1 MLPYELIC
9 QKDSTLRKFYGLY
22 GHVRTSNMISITW
35 LKNFTVIFLLWLAGT
50 YHVNLSSL
58 KLKTVSLSHEI
69 VRSMYSKRLKSKS
82 TDSNSIDKPSNT
94 TTPKTYSWHFMY
106 KRISNTFP
114 PIHVCIQ
121 RSMNSYHLEFKVP
134 SSVKHRNFR
143 RQKMLTTVALI
154 RRISLLVT
162 GWLDFKGTIVSK
174 NATSSFL

>member
-1 MLPYELIC
+1 MVFMV
-9 QKDSTLRKFYGLY
+9 TLKF
-22 GHVRTSNMISITW
+22 RTSNMILITW
-35 LKNFTVIFLLWLAGT
+35 LKIENSFTVHNFTNWLLWLAGT

-114 PIHVCIQ
+114 PIHVSIQ
-121 RSMNSYHLEFKVP
+121 RPTNSYHLEFKVQ
-134 SSVKHRNFR
+134 SSL
-143 RQKMLTTVALI
+143 Q
-154 RRISLLVT
+154 
-162 GWLDFKGTIVSK
+162 
-174 NATSSFL
+174 SS